1 MWSSQVGSAC
11 ESSSS
16 ADNFLLLAT
25 TTPHIAPPPPPPPP
39 HTELLIKFNSLK
51 SLNCIPF

>member
-25 TTPHIAPPPPPPPP
+25 TTPHTAPPPPPPP